1 MTNAQI
7 AQKIKETCKSNNI
20 SISKMLT
27 ACKIRKSFIYD
38 LEKRDYTPS
47 IFIIESIAN
56 FFDCSIDYLMGRTD
70 NPDSH
75 KNCLVTRNEPK
86 KHVLYFLSCERK

>member
-1 MTNAQI
+1 
-7 AQKIKETCKSNNI
+7 
-20 SISKMLT
+20 MLT

-75 KNCLVTRNEPK
+75 KK
-86 KHVLYFLSCERK
+86 